1 MKPQKVE
8 TNNGNQGL
16 LDRKNV
22 YVEKSISTCI
32 VYFFHK
38 LWMLFKKKP

>member
-8 TNNGNQGL
+8 TNNGNQGF

-32 VYFFHK
+32 VYNFHK
-38 LWMLFKKKP
+38 LRMLFKKKP